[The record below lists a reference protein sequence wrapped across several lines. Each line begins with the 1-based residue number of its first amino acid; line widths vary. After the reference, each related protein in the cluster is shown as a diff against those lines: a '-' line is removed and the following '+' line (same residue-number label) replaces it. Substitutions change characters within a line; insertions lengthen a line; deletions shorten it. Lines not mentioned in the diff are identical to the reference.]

1 MQLII
6 LSPMIIFMAFFLLL
20 IGGFLFLILKIV
32 NKTKNSYW
40 KGKITDKLYNTQR
53 GSFEDS
59 DKVSSFYTL
68 VVKTDEGLTRKIAV
82 AKTMYDACKVG
93 DTLEK
98 PLGKLNPV
106 KI

>member
-6 LSPMIIFMAFFLLL
+6 FTPIIIFWGIFIFLIVGFLL
-20 IGGFLFLILKIV
+20 LILKIV

-40 KGKITDKLYNTQR
+40 KGEVTDKLFNSAR

-59 DKVSSFYTL
+59 KKISNYYTL
-68 VVKTDEGLTRKIAV
+68 VVKTNEGLTRKIAV
-82 AKTMYDACKVG
+82 GKDMYNSVEVG

>member
-1 MQLII
+1 MQLIVFMPI
-6 LSPMIIFMAFFLLL
+6 IIFWG
-20 IGGFLFLILKIV
+20 IFLFLIVGFLLIILKIA

-40 KGKITDKLYNTQR
+40 KGEVTDKLFNSAR

-59 DKVSSFYTL
+59 KKISNYYTL
-68 VVKTDEGLTRKIAV
+68 VVKTNEGLTRKIAV
-82 AKTMYDACKVG
+82 RKELYDSVKVG
-93 DTLEK
+93 DALEK